1 MFLLKIEFLEK
12 KGDSDAIFAS
22 MVRYHT
28 TANAAALGTM
38 IEFVNVTEDTFKRLA
53 PVKKFLLMKASRI
66 RFMRWIRM

>member
-38 IEFVNVTEDTFKRLA
+38 IEFVNVTEDTFKRSA
-53 PVKKFLLMKASRI
+53 YVEILLIIASRT
-66 RFMRWIRM
+66 RFMRWIKM